1 MTQTGKSV
9 AIILLSY
16 LLFGL
21 FTLFQFGEF
30 VVPVV
35 YTELVVFVMVTVSYL
50 QNRKDLTKTHA
61 YLFLFASIGLILHP
75 FIWEIFL
82 NQEQQFRLRNFIG
95 FDILKILQWIALTL
109 FFYFL
114 SYDRSANK
122 LKIEWLV
129 PAILTPVCLFNPPM
143 GYVHFLFILS
153 GLSAFYS
160 IRRRNIDDFIMEV
173 LVGIGILNIINS
185 FYLLG

>member
-21 FTLFQFGEF
+21 FNLFQFGEF

-35 YTELVVFVMVTVSYL
+35 YTELVVFVMIAVSFL
-50 QNRKDLTKTHA
+50 QNRKELTKTHL
-61 YLFLFASIGLILHP
+61 YLFTFSIIGLILHP

-82 NQEQQFRLRNFIG
+82 NQEQQLRLHHFIG

-114 SYDRSANK
+114 SYDKAANK

-129 PAILTPVCLFNPPM
+129 PAALTLVCLFNPPM
-143 GYVHFLFILS
+143 GYVHFLFILA

-160 IRRRNIDDFIMEV
+160 IRRRNSDDFVMEIV
-173 LVGIGILNIINS
+173 VGIGILHIINS